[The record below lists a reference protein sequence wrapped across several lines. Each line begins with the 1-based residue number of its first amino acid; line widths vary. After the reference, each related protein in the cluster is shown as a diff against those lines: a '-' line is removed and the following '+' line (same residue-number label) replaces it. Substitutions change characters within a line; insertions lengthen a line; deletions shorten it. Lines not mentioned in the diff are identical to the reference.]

1 LNSGVASSGLALN
14 SGVASS
20 GLALSGEMHAEVALT
35 KCRATTAEA
44 QARRQANQ
52 FKGMRWPLQCMHQA
66 ITKNKKP
73 ADQGGFG
80 AKRTAPGAQVGG
92 GPSPGFPNQQLISP
106 LQPAQPG
113 PGSAPPAEYC
123 STEGIGPRKGRA
135 EEPPPF
141 LPLPHSPARASCVL
155 APWWLVGSSHAP
167 KPKP

>member
-80 AKRTAPGAQVGG
+80 AWGPGGRWALARL
-92 GPSPGFPNQQLISP
+92 P
-106 LQPAQPG
+106 QPAAYQPLAA
-113 PGSAPPAEYC
+113 S
-123 STEGIGPRKGRA
+123 S
-135 EEPPPF
+135 
-141 LPLPHSPARASCVL
+141 ARAWQCPSGRIL
-155 APWWLVGSSHAP
+155 QY
-167 KPKP
+167 